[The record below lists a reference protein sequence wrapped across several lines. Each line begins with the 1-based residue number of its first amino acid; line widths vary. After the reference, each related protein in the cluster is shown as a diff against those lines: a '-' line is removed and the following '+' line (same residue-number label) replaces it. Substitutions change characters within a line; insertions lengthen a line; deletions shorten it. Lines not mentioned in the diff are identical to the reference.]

1 MALRQSAGPQAV
13 PPIRRL
19 FRRRDGRLVAGVA
32 TGLSDH
38 LGIDVL
44 RLRIGFVISIL
55 LGGFGVLVYAAFW
68 VVLPEDADVG
78 DSQGTSD
85 SWLQIVGFAAL
96 GAAVLLVG
104 QLIGVGASLLWP
116 AAITITGAAILWRQA
131 DESSR
136 NRWRSAAD
144 RPRTVLAGAR
154 GRTAVRYLAGVAL
167 VLAGLGTFLATQNAF
182 PVARRA
188 ALPAAVAILGLVLV
202 LGPWLLRYWREAS
215 DERTARI
222 REQERVELAGR
233 VHDSMLQ
240 TLTLINRR
248 ADDPEQVR
256 RLVRH
261 SERELRGWLYRP
273 QPSAA
278 SLQAM
283 VAAACVEVEDEYDVV
298 IDVVAVGDYDATTDA
313 EPIVQAMREAAVN
326 SAKHSGVKQ
335 VSVYAEVGA
344 DEITIYV
351 RDRGKGFTMKA
362 IPSDRFGVRESV
374 IARMERHGGTASIR
388 SSRRTGTEVRL
399 ALPLHAKASAQ

>member
-1 MALRQSAGPQAV
+1 MAVQQTAGPPAAQ
-13 PPIRRL
+13 PIRRL
-19 FRRRDGRLVAGVA
+19 YRRRDGRLVAGVA

-38 LGIDVL
+38 LGIDLL
-44 RLRIGFVISIL
+44 RLRIAFVVSIII
-55 LGGFGVLVYAAFW
+55 GGVGVLIYAAFW
-68 VVLPEDADVG
+68 VVLPEGGGGGADHEA
-78 DSQGTSD
+78 TD
-85 SWLQIVGFAAL
+85 SWLQLVGFAAL
-96 GAAVLLVG
+96 GAAMLLVG
-104 QLIGVGASLLWP
+104 QLLGVGASLLWP

-144 RPRTVLAGAR
+144 RQREALAGAR
-154 GRTAVRYLAGVAL
+154 GRTAARYLAGIAL
-167 VLAGLGTFLATQNAF
+167 VLAGLGTFLATQDAF

-188 ALPAAVAILGLVLV
+188 ALPVAVVTLGLVLV
-202 LGPWLLRYWREAS
+202 IGPWLLRYWREAS

-222 REQERVELAGR
+222 RDQERVELAGR

-248 ADDPEQVR
+248 ANDPEQVR

-273 QPSAA
+273 EPSAA

-283 VAAACVEVEDEYDVV
+283 VTAACVDVEDEYDVV
-298 IDVVAVGDYDATTDA
+298 IDVVAVGDHDATTDA

-326 SAKHSGVKQ
+326 AAKHSGVKQ
-335 VSVYAEVGA
+335 ISVYAEVGE

-351 RDRGKGFTMKA
+351 RDRGRGFTVKS
-362 IPSDRFGVRESV
+362 IPPDRFGVRESV
-374 IARMERHGGTASIR
+374 IARMERHGGTAAIR
-388 SSRRTGTEVRL
+388 SSRKTGTEVRL
-399 ALPLHAKASAQ
+399 ALPLHAKAAPP